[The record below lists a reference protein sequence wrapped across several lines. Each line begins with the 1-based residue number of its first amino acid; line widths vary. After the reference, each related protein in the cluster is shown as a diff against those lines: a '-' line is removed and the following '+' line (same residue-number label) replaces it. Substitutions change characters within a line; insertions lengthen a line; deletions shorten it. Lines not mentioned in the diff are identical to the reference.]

1 MTRHE
6 IVSKVE
12 GAWSE
17 LKRVLDRV
25 PDDEIEVPG
34 VVGAWSV
41 RDLMGHVAT
50 WDAEAHR
57 TLRQFLIDGDA
68 SSLVA
73 WADVDEFNARES
85 ERKSATSV
93 AEIYRSL
100 AQTHLELVELL
111 SGLDEADFA
120 RNEVETRIR
129 IDTYDHYP
137 DHGDQIARWLEGRG
151 LIPSPG

>member
-25 PDDEIEVPG
+25 PDDETEVPG

-41 RDLMGHVAT
+41 KDLMGHVAT
-50 WDAEAHR
+50 WDAEA
-57 TLRQFLIDGDA
+57 LRALSQFLIDSDTSA
-68 SSLVA
+68 LVA
-73 WADVDEFNARES
+73 WADVDVFNARES
-85 ERKSATSV
+85 KRKSATSV
-93 AEIYRSL
+93 AEMYRAL
-100 AQTHLELVELL
+100 EQTHLELVELL
-111 SGLDEADFA
+111 SGLDEVDIA

-137 DHGDQIARWLEGRG
+137 EHRDQIARWLEGRG
-151 LIPSPG
+151 LDPSAD